1 MNRKFWYLVSYSLK
15 KKMKTKWFLIANLI
29 IMISIIG
36 IINIDSII
44 NLFGGDFN
52 DKTTVVILDKTGY
65 TSDVF
70 KKDLNEI
77 NKILANDYKTDFL
90 SFDGDEE
97 SLKEEVKDNDKVGI
111 IFDSDEDNYLKAKII
126 TNSKIDSLYYQ
137 MLVQALTSTK
147 TKIAMSLT
155 NIDLE
160 ELNKISSPINIDR
173 IILDNEAKT
182 GDESMSIIMGTVF
195 PTVILPFF
203 MLIIFLVQM
212 LGSEINEEKSTRSME
227 VIISNVSPKTHFF
240 SKILAA
246 NTFVILQGILLL
258 TYSGI
263 GLLIRNML
271 NPVATDL
278 TDNIGEIFNT
288 LSTSGL
294 VDKFYYLIPL
304 TLVLMLLS
312 FIAYSLVAGVLASMT
327 VNMDDYQQIQT
338 PIMLVSLL
346 AYYLAIMAGVFNGSL
361 LIRILSYFPFISCL
375 LSPALLVLGQI
386 TVFDV
391 LISIVVLIIF
401 NFVAVKYGLKIYK
414 VGILNYSTDK
424 IWSRLFKA
432 AKSK

>member
-70 KKDLNEI
+70 KKSLNEA
-77 NKILANDYKTDFL
+77 NNILANDYKTDFL

-111 IFDSDEDNYLKAKII
+111 IFDSDEENYLKAKII

>member
-1 MNRKFWYLVSYSLK
+1 MSRKFWYLVSYSLK

-52 DKTTVVILDKTGY
+52 DKTTIVILDKTGY

-70 KKDLNEI
+70 KKDLNDT
-77 NKILANDYKTDFL
+77 NNILANDYKTDFL

-111 IFDSDEDNYLKAKII
+111 IFDSDEENYLKAKII

>member
-70 KKDLNEI
+70 KKNLNEA
-77 NKILANDYKTDFL
+77 NDILANDYKTDFL

>member
-1 MNRKFWYLVSYSLK
+1 MSRKFWYLVSYSLK

-70 KKDLNEI
+70 KKDLNET
-77 NKILANDYKTDFL
+77 NKILANDHKTDFL

-111 IFDSDEDNYLKAKII
+111 IFDSDDDNYLKAKII